1 MDHHVL
7 TALPGGQRL
16 PLMAPAAPDPGQVA
30 GAVAGYLALR
40 EFRARLYRCLTAR
53 PDALFELTDA
63 ILCADHAVTS
73 LVQLSLVPEF
83 RRGHGALYD
92 ALAAGDI
99 DEEALAA
106 LLTGTLPQ
114 LIDGREGRAW
124 VSGHDT
130 IDYDLLEQALTRVPA
145 AQAAQVR
152 EACARWTRLRFA
164 IDATPYPR
172 PDAECSPGRGHVHH
186 DACRCDSTRKTI
198 PGWEYQFIAA
208 LGHLRTAWA
217 ALVDVERTT
226 PATRTR
232 QTAQQVKNLLR
243 RLQAAGNGRAG
254 APLVIMDAGYSA
266 AALTAALAGQDV
278 HLLIR
283 LASGS
288 VFYADPVTWPGK
300 NGRPGKHGIAVTC
313 HNDPGQANP
322 EPDQSLTLPDTPL
335 YGTVRV
341 DAWHQ
346 VHPLIHGGRGWFA
359 DWDGDLPVLRGTVL
373 RVIVE
378 HLPDGR
384 KPHKTMWLWHAGPG
398 PLSLDELWRAYLAR
412 FDEEHAFK
420 FVKGTL
426 GLTAAK
432 VRTPGQADRWV
443 RLVMAASPGCS
454 WPARSPPTCA
464 GPGKPGPQTTAR
476 YPQAGS
482 AAGLQTSAPS
492 WEPPPMSLNPP
503 GQDQDARKAPRTARH
518 PATQSRRKPGPR
530 TSKARKA
537 AGQRLKRKL
546 SPAPSAGRQVSAR
559 SGARDVIGG
568 AQAGGGGRGGVHVVQ
583 AEQGRARH
591 RRNVD
596 HVDHGGRGGLGELP
610 GDA

>member
-7 TALPGGQRL
+7 TALPGGHRL
-16 PLMAPAAPDPGQVA
+16 PLMAPATPDPGQVA
-30 GAVAGYLALR
+30 GAVAGYVALR

-53 PDALFELTDA
+53 ADALFELTDA

-124 VSGHDT
+124 VSGHDR
-130 IDYDLLEQALTRVPA
+130 IDYDLLDQALAGVPA
-145 AQAAQVR
+145 TQAAQVR

-198 PGWEYQFIAA
+198 PGWEYQFVAA

-226 PATRTR
+226 PAARTR

-243 RLQAAGNGRAG
+243 RLQAAGNGGAG

-266 AALTAALAGQDV
+266 AALTAALAGHDV

-313 HNDPGQANP
+313 HNDPGRANP
-322 EPDQSLTLPDTPL
+322 EPDQSLILPDTPL

-341 DAWHQ
+341 SAWHQ
-346 VHPLIHGGRGWFA
+346 VHPLIHGDRGWFA
-359 DWDGDLPVLRGTVL
+359 ENWEGDLPVLRGTVL

-378 HLPDGR
+378 HLPGGR

-420 FVKGTL
+420 FAKGAL

-443 RLVMAASPGCS
+443 RLVMAAFAQLLLARPLAADLRRPWETRPPDNRPLSPGRVRRGFANIRAQLGTPAHVAK
-454 WPARSPPTCA
+454 PARP
-464 GPGKPGPQTTAR
+464 GPGRPKGTPKRPAPR
-476 YPQAGS
+476 YPVPKK
-482 AAGLQTSAPS
+482 TSTTDKKS
-492 WEPPPMSLNPP
+492 
-503 GQDQDARKAPRTARH
+503 
-518 PATQSRRKPGPR
+518 TQNRR
-530 TSKARKA
+530 SKVKT
-537 AGQRLKRKL
+537 
-546 SPAPSAGRQVSAR
+546 
-559 SGARDVIGG
+559 
-568 AQAGGGGRGGVHVVQ
+568 
-583 AEQGRARH
+583 
-591 RRNVD
+591 
-596 HVDHGGRGGLGELP
+596 
-610 GDA
+610 

>member
-7 TALPGGQRL
+7 TALPGGHRL
-16 PLMAPAAPDPGQVA
+16 PLMAPATPDPGQVA
-30 GAVAGYLALR
+30 GAVAGYVALR

-53 PDALFELTDA
+53 ADALFELTDA

-124 VSGHDT
+124 VSGHDR
-130 IDYDLLEQALTRVPA
+130 IDYDLLDQALAGVPA
-145 AQAAQVR
+145 TQAAQVR

-198 PGWEYQFIAA
+198 PGWEYQFVAA

-226 PATRTR
+226 PAARTR

-243 RLQAAGNGRAG
+243 RLQAAGNGGAG

-266 AALTAALAGQDV
+266 AALTAALAGHDV

-288 VFYADPVTWPGK
+288 VFYANPVTWPGK

-313 HNDPGQANP
+313 HNDPGRANP
-322 EPDQSLTLPDTPL
+322 EPDQSLILPDTPL

-341 DAWHQ
+341 SAWHQ
-346 VHPLIHGGRGWFA
+346 VHPLIHGDRGWFA
-359 DWDGDLPVLRGTVL
+359 ENWEGDLPVLRGTVL

-378 HLPDGR
+378 HLPGGR

-420 FVKGTL
+420 FAKGAL

-443 RLVMAASPGCS
+443 RLVMAAFAQLLLARPLAADLRRPWETRPPDNRPLSPGRVRRGFANIRAQLGTPAHVAK
-454 WPARSPPTCA
+454 PARP
-464 GPGKPGPQTTAR
+464 GPGRPKGTPKRPAPR
-476 YPQAGS
+476 YPVPKK
-482 AAGLQTSAPS
+482 TSTTDKKS
-492 WEPPPMSLNPP
+492 
-503 GQDQDARKAPRTARH
+503 
-518 PATQSRRKPGPR
+518 TQNRR
-530 TSKARKA
+530 SKVKT
-537 AGQRLKRKL
+537 
-546 SPAPSAGRQVSAR
+546 
-559 SGARDVIGG
+559 
-568 AQAGGGGRGGVHVVQ
+568 
-583 AEQGRARH
+583 
-591 RRNVD
+591 
-596 HVDHGGRGGLGELP
+596 
-610 GDA
+610 

>member
-1 MDHHVL
+1 M
-7 TALPGGQRL
+7 
-16 PLMAPAAPDPGQVA
+16 A

-53 PDALFELTDA
+53 ADALFELADA

-114 LIDGREGRAW
+114 LIDGCEGRAW
-124 VSGHDT
+124 VSGHDR
-130 IDYDLLEQALTRVPA
+130 IDYGLLGQALARVPA
-145 AQAAQVR
+145 AQAAQVW

-226 PATRTR
+226 PATRTC
-232 QTAQQVKNLLR
+232 QTARQVKNLLR
-243 RLQAAGNGRAG
+243 RLQAAGNGGAG

-278 HLLIR
+278 HLLVR
-283 LASGS
+283 LPVTS
-288 VFYADPVTWPGK
+288 VFYYDPVTWPGK

-322 EPDQSLTLPDTPL
+322 EPDQSLILPDTPL

-341 DAWHQ
+341 SAWHQ
-346 VHPLIHGGRGWFA
+346 VHPLIHGDRGWFA
-359 DWDGDLPVLRGTVL
+359 DNWEGELPVLRGTVL

-420 FVKGTL
+420 FAKGTL

-432 VRTPGQADRWV
+432 VRTPGRPTGGSAWSWPP
-443 RLVMAASPGCS
+443 SPSCS
-454 WPARSPPTCA
+454 WPPARRRPAPPWETR
-464 GPGKPGPQTTAR
+464 PPDNRR

-482 AAGLQTSAPS
+482 AAGLQTSAPA
-492 WEPPPMSLNPP
+492 WAPPPMSQNPP
-503 GQDQDARKAPRTARH
+503 GQDQDARRAHQGSQH
-518 PATQSRRKPGPR
+518 PAIQSRRKPSTTG
-530 TSKARKA
+530 K
-537 AGQRLKRKL
+537 Q
-546 SPAPSAGRQVSAR
+546 SA
-559 SGARDVIGG
+559 
-568 AQAGGGGRGGVHVVQ
+568 
-583 AEQGRARH
+583 
-591 RRNVD
+591 
-596 HVDHGGRGGLGELP
+596 
-610 GDA
+610 